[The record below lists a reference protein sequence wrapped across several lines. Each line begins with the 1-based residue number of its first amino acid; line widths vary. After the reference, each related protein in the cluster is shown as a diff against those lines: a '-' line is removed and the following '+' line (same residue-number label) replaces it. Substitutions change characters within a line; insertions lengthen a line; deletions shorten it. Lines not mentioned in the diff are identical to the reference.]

1 MITLI
6 KKYPYDNSYDYVKLF
21 SSKTKQINYFN
32 SFSKIVISDEGTY
45 DGYIKEGE
53 SFIVNY
59 NYDYLVSENVNYLIY
74 DNGYKT
80 MYCFIINK
88 QYVDEENT
96 RLIYEVDV
104 MNTFCFDFKL
114 KNSYVERKVCD
125 MSEVSDFDEG
135 LDIGEHIIVENNK
148 CFDKEYTYFAMWKG
162 FNSQLPTFK
171 ENGSLDNIITVPY
184 MSFKPFCYIDDVQ
197 YPVFFSP
204 LKSSYSSPIFEG
216 EIEGDIGTGESGE
229 IVGYG
234 ELPIITNSVGTYM
247 IPAVGTCTAGFP
259 YYNSGRAH
267 TGVDIANVEGTPI
280 FADMDGVCTVA
291 DQGDVSY
298 GKYVMIKH
306 DNGTTS
312 YMCHMS
318 KQLVTTG
325 QRVRQ
330 GDQIGLMGSTG
341 KSTGNHVHWEI
352 RNVNNTAIH
361 PCPLLKTGKIV
372 TKEGIK

>member
-1 MITLI
+1 MIKLL

-21 SSKTKQINYFN
+21 DTKKKQIDFFN
-32 SFSKIVISDEGTY
+32 TFKSIIVENEGSY
-45 DGYIKEGE
+45 DGYIKDGE

-59 NYDYLVSENVNYLIY
+59 SHEYLVNENVNYLIY
-74 DNGYKT
+74 NNGYKD
-80 MYCFIINK
+80 MFCFITDKEYI
-88 QYVDEENT
+88 DEENT
-96 RLIYEVDV
+96 RLYYSIDV
-104 MNTFCFDFKL
+104 MNTFCFDFTL
-114 KNSYVERKVCD
+114 KKSFVERKVCTMD
-125 MSEVSDFDEG
+125 EVSDYDEG
-135 LDIGEHIIVENNK
+135 IDIGEHIITENHK
-148 CFDKEYTYFAMWKG
+148 CFDKEYTFFSMWKG
-162 FNSQLPTFK
+162 FTQQVPTFK
-171 ENGSLDNIITVPY
+171 ENGSLENVVSFPF
-184 MSFKPFCYIDDVQ
+184 MNFKPFCHIDGVE

-204 LKSSYSSPIFEG
+204 MQSVYSSPIFEG
-216 EIEGDIGTGESGE
+216 EIEVDVGTGETGE

-247 IPAVGTCTAGFP
+247 VPAVGTCTAGFP
-259 YYNSGRAH
+259 YYNSGGAH
-267 TGVDIANVEGTPI
+267 SGVDIANAEGTPI
-280 FADMDGVCTVA
+280 YADMDGVCTIA
-291 DQGDVSY
+291 DQGNVSY
-298 GKYVMIKH
+298 GKYVKIKH

-325 QRVRQ
+325 QRVKQ
-330 GDQIGLMGSTG
+330 GDMIGLMGSTG